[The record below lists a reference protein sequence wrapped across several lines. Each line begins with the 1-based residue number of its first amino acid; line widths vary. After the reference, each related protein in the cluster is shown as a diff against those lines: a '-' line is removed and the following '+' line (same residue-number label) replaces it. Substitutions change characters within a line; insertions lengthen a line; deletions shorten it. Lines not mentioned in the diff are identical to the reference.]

1 MVLNLYLLL
10 NRGEMLLPKVSTEL
24 TKWFAPKGIGK
35 TLEIVG
41 HKIISTL
48 QHDSVDITKPSEK
61 NLHPVKKVSWIL
73 VWQLL
78 YSSFDNNNLALFYL
92 WWMKIGCNSSTNI
105 TSKKFFFIKLILLN
119 LLNFLRDHLFPTAY
133 SKFILL
139 LFLLCNFLNFF
150 WFYYYHVLAYL
161 LFTPIETSV

>member
-61 NLHPVKKVSWIL
+61 IL

-92 WWMKIGCNSSTNI
+92 
-105 TSKKFFFIKLILLN
+105 
-119 LLNFLRDHLFPTAY
+119 
-133 SKFILL
+133 
-139 LFLLCNFLNFF
+139 
-150 WFYYYHVLAYL
+150 
-161 LFTPIETSV
+161 